1 MERGETF
8 PYCVNGSF
16 PSATALQSKPDPT
29 PFPVPGGSWVLE
41 SARCSAGLTA
51 GEAAHRMLRAP
62 LDAPCAEL
70 PWTAWQ
76 GGAEGSALTPQRA
89 SAGPG
94 LKGFKLK
101 EKTTYES
108 TPELPAVTDGLTE
121 LCLPRRGGSA

>member
-1 MERGETF
+1 MAASPLPRL
-8 PYCVNGSF
+8 C
-16 PSATALQSKPDPT
+16 T
-29 PFPVPGGSWVLE
+29 PLPVPGGSWVLE

-51 GEAAHRMLRAP
+51 GEAAHQMPRAP

-70 PWTAWQ
+70 PWTARQ

-101 EKTTYES
+101 EKPPTSPLLSYQ
-108 TPELPAVTDGLTE
+108 LLLMV
-121 LCLPRRGGSA
+121 